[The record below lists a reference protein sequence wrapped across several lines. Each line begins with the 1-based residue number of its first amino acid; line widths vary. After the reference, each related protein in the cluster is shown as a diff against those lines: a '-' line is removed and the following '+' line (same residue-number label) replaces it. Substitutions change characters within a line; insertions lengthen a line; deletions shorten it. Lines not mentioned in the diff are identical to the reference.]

1 MEIRSQRILKGNNST
16 LSRLLVNEKACGYV
30 LEDTDR
36 GLLQT
41 MPLDEIRRI
50 KVPARTA
57 IPAGRYRVEITWSNR
72 FKRELII
79 LIGVPGFSGIRSHSG
94 NYHTNTEGC
103 LLPGLKY
110 GAESGEYI
118 VGDSRKAYEPLH
130 ELVLSALSAGEEVW
144 WTITQNY
151 Q

>member
-1 MEIRSQRILKGNNST
+1 MEIRSERVQKGKNTT
-16 LSRLLVNEKACGYV
+16 LSRLSINKRPYGYV

-41 MPLDEIRRI
+41 MPIDLI
-50 KVPARTA
+50 KSIKIPERTA
-57 IPAGRYRVEITWSNR
+57 IPAGRYRVDVTWSNR
-72 FKRELII
+72 FKRKMMV
-79 LIGVPGFSGIRSHSG
+79 LIGVPGFSGIRVHAG
-94 NYHTNTEGC
+94 NWHTDTEGC

-110 GAESGEYI
+110 GWENGDFM
-118 VGDSRKAYEPLH
+118 VGDSRKASDPLH
-130 ELVLSALSAGEEVW
+130 ELVLGALSSGEEVW